1 MTKQPIAERYG
12 RLREMDRSFDVKYWQ
27 AQEPQARMDA
37 AWEMVIHAWR
47 VIGVD
52 VRKLRLQ
59 RSVEAFQRQ
68 KRWKR

>member
-1 MTKQPIAERYG
+1 MAKQPIAERYG
-12 RLREMDRSFDVKYWQ
+12 KLREMDRSFDVKFWQ

-47 VIGVD
+47 VKGVD

-59 RSVEAFQRQ
+59 RSVESFQRQ
-68 KRWKR
+68 KR